1 MNKILCIF
9 FIIFSFVF
17 YSVFQVSAVEKS
29 SEFVSEPTSVLEL
42 EQQTEI
48 MTEVE
53 QSHSTIYSEQQ
64 TEIMTEIEQ
73 STEEISETGKSVNTI
88 KLLLFLTT
96 QIIFF
101 FVLFMFLK

>member
-29 SEFVSEPTSVLEL
+29 SEFVSEPTSV
-42 EQQTEI
+42 TEI

-64 TEIMTEIEQ
+64 TEIMTGIEQ

-88 KLLLFLTT
+88 KVLLFLTT

-101 FVLFMFLK
+101 FVLFMFLR